1 MIKKTLFV
9 IDAYNLIYRMFYAI
23 PEMTTRTWEY
33 VNTVFGVAKFLKGLA
48 AENPD
53 AALLVTTDV
62 GKSFR
67 ADIFTEYK
75 GTRERM
81 PDNLRSQIDAVF
93 TLFAAAGIET
103 LSREWYEADD
113 LIGSIAH
120 QHENNEYQIVIVS
133 SDKDLC
139 QFVRDGHVHIFDAM
153 KHKFLKEKD
162 VIEKFGVPYNQVC
175 DYLAIVG
182 DSSDN
187 IPGISWF
194 GPKKAVDLL
203 TKYGTLEWVYD
214 HIEELTPKMQEVLI
228 DQKENA
234 FLSQKL
240 ASIVTDLDVTRLPEA
255 PFAPGIQNPEYIA
268 ILQKY
273 EFRSLIPATFL
284 APQKEQIQVQSEI
297 IDTLA
302 DLERLQLLICGN
314 IWVVTDPLIISTN
327 PYGKIVLG
335 YMNKIYSVDSNQ
347 VDTSEFITSIIE
359 SDIQIVGYELK
370 ADLRRLYAI
379 QKPLQNEVEG
389 QGRLF

>member
-1 MIKKTLFV
+1 MSKKTLFV

-33 VNTVFGVAKFLKGLA
+33 VNAVFGVAKFLKNLA
-48 AENPD
+48 TENPD
-53 AALLVTTDV
+53 AALIVTTDV

-67 ADIFTEYK
+67 ADIFGEYK

-81 PDNLRSQIDAVF
+81 PDNLRSQIDGVF
-93 TLFAAAGIET
+93 ALFDAAGIET
-103 LSREWYEADD
+103 LSQEWYEADD
-113 LIGSIAH
+113 IIGSIAH

-162 VIEKFGVPYNQVC
+162 VIEKFGVPYQQVC

-187 IPGISWF
+187 IPGISGF

-203 TKYGTLEWVYD
+203 TKYGTLQWIYD
-214 HIEELTPKMQEVLI
+214 NIGDLTPKMQEILI
-228 DQKENA
+228 THKENA

-240 ASIVTDLDVTRLPEA
+240 ASIITDLDVSRLPECS
-255 PFAPGIQNPEYIA
+255 FAPGIQNTEYIEL
-268 ILQKY
+268 LQKY
-273 EFRSLIPATFL
+273 EFRSLIPSAHL
-284 APQKEQIQVQSEI
+284 QPQREQIQVQSDT

-302 DLERLQLLICGN
+302 WLEKLQLIICEN
-314 IWVVTDPLIISTN
+314 ISKNPSLIISTS
-327 PYGKIVLG
+327 PYGKIVIGYLG
-335 YMNKIYSVDSNQ
+335 KTYTIDSKKVDC
-347 VDTSEFITSIIE
+347 SEFISYILESGIEII
-359 SDIQIVGYELK
+359 GYELK
-370 ADLRRLYAI
+370 TDLKRLYTI
-379 QKPLQNEVEG
+379 QKPLQSEVEG